1 MPVIPA
7 FQVNFVPDYSGTKHM
22 KKSHIF
28 LLVILAVAVAILVTT
43 SREAS
48 TYVTFAEA
56 YQMASQGNTRS
67 IHVVGELKKNEK
79 GEVVGIEPGAD
90 KVSFSFIMVDDSGRE
105 QTVFYNQPMPQDF
118 MRSEK
123 VVVIGRYQGNIFRA
137 EKILLKCPSK
147 YQENTV
153 NV

>member
-1 MPVIPA
+1 
-7 FQVNFVPDYSGTKHM
+7 M

-28 LLVILAVAVAILVTT
+28 VLIILAVAVAILITT

-48 TYVTFAEA
+48 TYVTFNEA

-67 IHVVGELKKNEK
+67 IHVVGELKKNQK
-79 GEVVGIEPGAD
+79 GEVIGIEPGAD
-90 KVSFSFIMVDDSGRE
+90 KVSFSFIMIDDNGRE

-123 VVVIGRYQGNIFRA
+123 VVVIGRYRGEIFYA